1 MKWKNQRENNCDHKT
16 SNKTP
21 SESMIGKILCQIGRI
36 FKCSAGFPIVSRGGG
51 EGRGEANT
59 KTTNLWQNISCSY
72 FSVHTWALGWKHRH
86 SFWQRKTSMMPHS
99 LIRYSWQCFAPYLLP
114 NQYLLNQQRHILSK
128 IIKKKFHFEKAQQVC
143 GLSGEGAT
151 KAFECFICSK
161 GTYVAARQRIKRKM
175 VPLHFRIRQAY
186 SHKNGWIFGKVPNGL

>member
-1 MKWKNQRENNCDHKT
+1 MFSRFSDCEQR
-16 SNKTP
+16 
-21 SESMIGKILCQIGRI
+21 GR
-36 FKCSAGFPIVSRGGG
+36 GG
-51 EGRGEANT
+51 EGGG
-59 KTTNLWQNISCSY
+59 KYQNNQSMAKHFLLLLLCSHL
-72 FSVHTWALGWKHRH
+72 STGWKHRH
-86 SFWQRKTSMMPHS
+86 SFWQRKTSMMLHS